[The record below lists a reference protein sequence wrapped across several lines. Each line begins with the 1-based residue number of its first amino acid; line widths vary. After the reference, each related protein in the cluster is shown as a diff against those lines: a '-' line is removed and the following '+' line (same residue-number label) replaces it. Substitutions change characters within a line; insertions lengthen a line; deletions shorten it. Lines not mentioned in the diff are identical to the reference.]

1 MYSSLKACVKSRL
14 LDDMIKINTGSYK
27 ILIIDEISLKLLNSV
42 LTMSEIQDHQ
52 FALVETLSKRRKAY
66 LDYDAIYF
74 IEPTIHNIQLVIDDF
89 QGKPPYKSCHM
100 YCTSTLS
107 DASFEKISRSPL
119 KSYLKSLKDLNIDF
133 IALERLIFSLER
145 PSTTYLLYNPPTPL
159 SLKTELNLIAKKLS
173 FVFGVLN
180 EFPLIKFYNP
190 PTIRNIQNNFCN
202 TVGFAL
208 LEELK
213 ELKKLTIQ
221 FGDNKPDNERATVI
235 IMDRG
240 IDVAATFLHEFTYQ
254 AMLADLVGFEENSK
268 IRWDGEG
275 SVNGF
280 VTLDEKDPVW
290 SEIRHKHIADAMD
303 YLAENVQK
311 FTTGNKA
318 AQFAQQNLKNSN
330 NSLAQISQLQT
341 ALSALPEFQEQ
352 KARFS
357 LHTDLCKK
365 CMDEYNSRKLE
376 NVSRVEQELV
386 TGETNEGKSSR
397 LSVNSLYSL
406 FDDPKIEKEEKL
418 RLALLYLISK
428 NGMTED
434 ERERLLQHKNL
445 LLNDSEKQAITN
457 LSLLGVKLSVS
468 YDKSRD
474 YVNPFFHLNRKSGV
488 RDKKFDNCRFI
499 PSLKAIAQDQIKG
512 TLDEKLFPYIEKPVS
527 VASTNGNVLQSPALR
542 NTKAS
547 WATKRQPSVGSNSS
561 GSTLSSV
568 KELKVTGPRI
578 ILFVLGGISYSE
590 IRSAYEI
597 MEETNRE
604 VIIGSTSINSPYEFI
619 NLAKFLHRPSPPT
632 TQMILQSEK
641 QLAPFHPPPS
651 VSQKHQRG
659 DSRLQDVNSLG
670 RRDQSSSQ
678 VSDRGRMGSSE
689 FRNENRS
696 RSKSKNRN
704 QLQNFRAPPRSDPAN
719 APRQGKSPPR
729 QQVENRHQYDGRQL
743 YENRVQGEPRQQRY
757 QNAEVDN
764 NYYAG
769 RSSSNDPRFESPRTS
784 PYNSRSNSGN
794 NLNVNSAIDYRSKSS
809 PHLNEDY
816 RKVDRFVQP
825 LDQRLQGMDL
835 HRGASSNPSTSGD
848 SVKEKEKKSRW
859 WKKG

>member
-89 QGKPPYKSCHM
+89 Q
-100 YCTSTLS
+100 
-107 DASFEKISRSPL
+107 
-119 KSYLKSLKDLNIDF
+119 
-133 IALERLIFSLER
+133 ALERLIFSLER

-221 FGDNKPDNERATVI
+221 FGDNKPDNEKATVI

-240 IDVAATFLHEFTYQ
+240 IDVAATFLHEFTYQSVFEKVCVGHTFQ

-764 NYYAG
+764 NYYAE

-835 HRGASSNPSTSGD
+835 HRGASSNSTSGD